1 MIPRVASFAVSEQM
15 IDAAL
20 RAQSVM
26 ANDQLQEASGQ
37 ISTEFGGLGSTTRQ
51 VLDLQVATTRAQSY
65 IDNATAADSKIQVMY
80 STMGSVSSLLTQF
93 RSTLASYN
101 SSMTNTSS
109 ITTSAQQ
116 MMQEVGSLLNTQ
128 YGGDYLFSGSRV
140 DTTPVDLSSSVYPP
154 ASSPSSPDTSYYQGD
169 DSTASVRVSAT
180 QVVSYGVTADNSAFE
195 QGLRA
200 LNLIASSGSLDSTT
214 VNEAM
219 ALAQNALEGVGSL
232 QAQVGQASSAIEN
245 ASALQTQFKS
255 DMTTVT
261 GNLTG
266 VDVAAVTAQ
275 LSTYQAQLTASYAAI
290 SKVQSLNLADYLR

>member
-1 MIPRVASFAVSEQM
+1 MIPRVASFAISEQM

-80 STMGSVSSLLTQF
+80 STMGSVSSILAQF

-101 SSMTNTSS
+101 SSMTDTSS
-109 ITTSAQQ
+109 ITTSAKQ
-116 MMQEVGSLLNTQ
+116 MMQELGSLLNTQ
-128 YGGDYLFSGSRV
+128 YAGGYLFSGSRV
-140 DTTPVDLSSSVYPP
+140 DTAPVDLSSSVYPP

-169 DSTASVRVSAT
+169 SATASVRVSAT

-200 LNLIASSGSLDSTT
+200 LNLIASSGSLNSAT

-219 ALAQNALEGVGSL
+219 ALAENAVKSVGSL
-232 QAQVGQASSAIEN
+232 QAQVGQASSAIES

-255 DMTTVT
+255 DMTTVA

-290 SKVQSLNLADYLR
+290 SKVQSLNLANYLR